1 MYKKSSV
8 VVYWWKHQHT
18 ESESRVKVDHHLAHA
33 FEQTVTIHAAA
44 TTSLTFTNLKLCMP
58 YFFLVEVVYQERIR
72 KEDIVTYTRIYCNC
86 LKFSSHIVRI
96 IQ

>member
-18 ESESRVKVDHHLAHA
+18 ESELRVKVDQYLAYA
-33 FEQTVTIHAAA
+33 FEYTDTIQAAA

-58 YFFLVEVVYQERIR
+58 YFFREEVVYHERIR
-72 KEDIVTYTRIYCNC
+72 KEKDILTYTRI
-86 LKFSSHIVRI
+86 
-96 IQ
+96 